1 MLPNKAGRFFGKLP
15 NPELPFTVD
24 PPGKSSRFSFSE
36 LAITISLSIWLDVDS
51 CFCLEEGEG
60 L

>member
-36 LAITISLSIWLDVDS
+36 LAITISLSI
-51 CFCLEEGEG
+51 
-60 L
+60 